1 LVSFFN
7 IDYLIFIHLKIIIF
21 TFKIVIKTSS
31 RGGLYINKA
40 IDSDIKMSED
50 TIKSICKE
58 YKLNNSEVTLR
69 GKCGV
74 EDLIDAI
81 EGNRVFIPAL
91 YIINKID
98 KITIEE
104 LDLLDQIPNYV
115 MISAGLGWNLDELK
129 ERMWEKLD
137 FFRIYTKPKGCL
149 PDYEAPVILNS
160 KKRTVSDF
168 VNKIH
173 RTLIKEFK
181 YAIVWGTSVKHQ
193 PMKVGK
199 DHVLNDEDVIQIV
212 KKL

>member
-1 LVSFFN
+1 M
-7 IDYLIFIHLKIIIF
+7 
-21 TFKIVIKTSS
+21 T
-31 RGGLYINKA
+31 
-40 IDSDIKMSED
+40 ED
-50 TIKSICKE
+50 TIKAICKE

-69 GKCGV
+69 GKVGV

-91 YIINKID
+91 YVINKID

-115 MISAGLGWNLDELK
+115 MISAGLDWNLEELK
-129 ERMWEKLD
+129 ERIWEKLD

-149 PDYEAPVILNS
+149 PDYEAPVILSSS
-160 KKRTVSDF
+160 KRKVEDF
-168 VNKIH
+168 VYKIH
-173 RTLIKEFK
+173 RTLLKDFK

-199 DHVLNDEDVIQIV
+199 DHILQDEDVIQIV